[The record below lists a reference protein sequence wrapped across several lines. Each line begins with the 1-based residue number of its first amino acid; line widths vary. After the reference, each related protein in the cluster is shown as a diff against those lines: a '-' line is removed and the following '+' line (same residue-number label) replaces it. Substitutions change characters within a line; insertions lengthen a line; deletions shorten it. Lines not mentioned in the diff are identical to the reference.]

1 MNIPDYLR
9 RISERLADES
19 REIAADYSHPGIIGR
34 SREDKV
40 RVFLEKHLPHAF
52 RLSRGFLVSA
62 DNVASPETDLLIA
75 DRLWGTPLHGDL
87 DSPYWLIEST
97 YASIEVKSDLSPSDI
112 SDCIEKCRRFKGLRR
127 DWTNTQTL
135 EISNS
140 IFRIRPRIEDSL
152 FIIWA
157 FDGPTNQT
165 IIDNLSSE
173 FEKIPNLERP
183 DLLLVNDRL
192 CAFSGSLQL
201 FLQVHD
207 EYFRDRQQFVAQV
220 VSIKDQPN
228 IIAFECGSLAL
239 IVFLFWLTQ
248 WLQRAAPRSANI
260 MNYMSGVEFGPVRFP
275 SSFLPSDT

>member
-1 MNIPDYLR
+1 
-9 RISERLADES
+9 
-19 REIAADYSHPGIIGR
+19 
-34 SREDKV
+34 
-40 RVFLEKHLPHAF
+40 
-52 RLSRGFLVSA
+52 
-62 DNVASPETDLLIA
+62 
-75 DRLWGTPLHGDL
+75 
-87 DSPYWLIEST
+87 
-97 YASIEVKSDLSPSDI
+97 
-112 SDCIEKCRRFKGLRR
+112 
-127 DWTNTQTL
+127 
-135 EISNS
+135 
-140 IFRIRPRIEDSL
+140 
-152 FIIWA
+152 
-157 FDGPTNQT
+157 
-165 IIDNLSSE
+165 
-173 FEKIPNLERP
+173 
-183 DLLLVNDRL
+183 VNDRL